1 MDDSENSKSYPK
13 LDVDIKNREIKVDLL
28 DEKQYCNKANLNCE
42 QIENRLQNVQDSDET
57 EQTTEVHRVLQSL

>member
-28 DEKQYCNKANLNCE
+28 DEKQCCKKANLNCE
-42 QIENRLQNVQDSDET
+42 QIENRLLNVQDSDEA
-57 EQTTEVHRVLQSL
+57 EQTTEVRRVLQSL